1 MTTFER
7 DITWAAAVK
16 ALGTVNRRLPP
27 EVPKNLDALVT
38 EDTANHLL
46 ELSRIFYMG
55 VHQNFL
61 NGLITAPQ
69 SPEYICATINN
80 LYAFRHLA
88 DPESSVNDK
97 ASILHLGLAIRGL
110 SGHLDN
116 FIAVDHTAPE
126 RYAYALARLTV
137 VIGLMNLGTHEWQN
151 RKLLEYRDGVYVLPA
166 ALDAIVK
173 EHADKAEMIVTM
185 IDERGYSA
193 DDFDT
198 LHHNL
203 SMGIAPNLIEGT
215 L

>member
-7 DITWAAAVK
+7 DITWAAAMET
-16 ALGTVNRRLPP
+16 LGTVNRRLPS
-27 EVPKNLDALVT
+27 EVPERLDALVT
-38 EDTANHLL
+38 EDTANRLL

-55 VHQNFL
+55 AHRNYL

-69 SPEYICATINN
+69 FPEYICATINN
-80 LYAFRHLA
+80 LYVFRHLA
-88 DPESSVNDK
+88 DPESGVSDK

-110 SGHLDN
+110 SGHLNN
-116 FIAVDHTAPE
+116 FIAVDHTTAE
-126 RYAYALARLTV
+126 RYEYALARLTV
-137 VIGLMNLGTHEWQN
+137 VIGLMNLGIHEWQD
-151 RKLLEYRDGVYVLPA
+151 RKLVEYRAGVYVLPA

-173 EHADKAEMIVTM
+173 AHADKAEMIVTM

-193 DDFDT
+193 ADFET
-198 LHHNL
+198 LNRNL